1 MRGAPRGESEPGV
14 RYLQRALGLLDALQS
29 GSRGGKELSDLLELP
44 RSTTFRLLAELEA
57 YGYVR
62 RVGPGS
68 FALSLKVV
76 EMAGRVL
83 DSLDIR
89 TIGHDMLVEVNRF
102 TDLAAHLA
110 VREGLTAVVVDRV
123 ESAAAIRLNIP
134 LGRRMPLYAGASSK
148 VLLAHAPPE
157 VIEAVLNEPFEK
169 LANGMVTS
177 GDRLLEELETIRR
190 RGYARSEAEVYERAR
205 AIAAPIY
212 NARGEVVAALSV
224 GGLARRIKLS
234 DRAIIDE
241 VQAAA
246 RSISADLGYQRTIH
260 LRPRQPTRGAET
272 ESKVSKRSSEHPTAL
287 GPATGNTAAAAPG

>member
-1 MRGAPRGESEPGV
+1 
-14 RYLQRALGLLDALQS
+14 
-29 GSRGGKELSDLLELP
+29 LEV
-44 RSTTFRLLAELEA
+44 S
-57 YGYVR
+57 GYVR
-62 RVGPGS
+62 RVGLGS

-76 EMAGRVL
+76 ELAGRVL
-83 DSLDIR
+83 DSLEIR

-134 LGRRMPLYAGASSK
+134 IGRRMPLYAGASSK
-148 VLLAHAPPE
+148 VLLAYAPPE
-157 VIEAVLNEPFEK
+157 IIEAILSQDLQS
-169 LANGMVTS
+169 LAAGTVTS
-177 GDRLLEELETIRR
+177 REHLVEELPMIRK
-190 RGYARSEAEVYERAR
+190 RGYARSDAEVYERAR

-212 NARGEVVAALSV
+212 NARGDVVAALSV

-246 RSISADLGYQRTIH
+246 LSISANLGYQRS
-260 LRPRQPTRGAET
+260 LGLVATRHRRIRASDAE
-272 ESKVSKRSSEHPTAL
+272 EHHVV
-287 GPATGNTAAAAPG
+287 GSFS